1 MSPKKTALIVLLLVT
16 TAAVA
21 VVNAE
26 EEPTPVPEAK
36 TQEPAAQPQAEPV
49 AESEPEQAKAPMIFR
64 ERTKI
69 VIDGR
74 AEFNGVL
81 ELVVTPHGEDS
92 TKVRLNVLA
101 KTKAKKITAE
111 LVNQL
116 AFALGDR
123 YKVKKGGDKK
133 VMVKAKNKK
142 TPPVSINLLS
152 QQLAGVSVLI
162 GNG

>member
-1 MSPKKTALIVLLLVT
+1 MQLMKIESIVLMLIV
-16 TAAVA
+16 TAALTVSA
-21 VVNAE
+21 QA
-26 EEPTPVPEAK
+26 EPTPVPNAEEPTAEAAA
-36 TQEPAAQPQAEPV
+36 EPAAA
-49 AESEPEQAKAPMIFR
+49 SEPEEAKVPMIYR

-81 ELVVTPHGEDS
+81 ELAVTPHGEDS

-101 KTKAKKITAE
+101 KSKAKKIADDVFNE
-111 LVNQL
+111 I

-123 YKVKKGGDKK
+123 YKVKKSGEK
-133 VMVKAKNKK
+133 VLVKAKNKK
-142 TPPVSINLLS
+142 TPPVSINVLN
-152 QQLAGVSVLI
+152 QQLAGVSVMI